1 MLVSALAMFN
11 AIGMQHQSAYNIMRT
26 QNSMLS
32 SLRGLNGHGQPNFQ
46 ALYQQDVQND
56 TAIAKNSIMYQI
68 ATAMRDSYKAR
79 LKDEI
84 KNSFSIF
91 A

>member
-11 AIGMQHQSAYNIMRT
+11 AIGMQHNAAYNMMRT
-26 QNSMLS
+26 QDSMLS
-32 SLRGLNGHGQPNFQ
+32 SLRSLNGRNTNFR
-46 ALYQQDVQND
+46 ALYHQDVRNDISLAQN
-56 TAIAKNSIMYQI
+56 SLMYQI
-68 ATAMRDSYKAR
+68 SSAMRDSYKAR

>member
-1 MLVSALAMFN
+1 MLVSALAMFH
-11 AIGMQHQSAYNIMRT
+11 AIGMQHSAAYNMMRT
-26 QNSMLS
+26 QDSMLS
-32 SLRGLNGHGQPNFQ
+32 SLRSLNGGGHPNFQ
-46 ALYQQDVQND
+46 ALYHQDIQND
-56 TAIAKNSIMYQI
+56 MSMAKNSLMYQI
-68 ATAMRDSYKAR
+68 ASAMRDSYKAR

>member
-11 AIGMQHQSAYNIMRT
+11 AIGMQHNAAYNIMRT
-26 QNSMLS
+26 QDSMLS
-32 SLRGLNGHGQPNFQ
+32 SLRSLNGRNTNFQ
-46 ALYQQDVQND
+46 ALYHQDVQND
-56 TAIAKNSIMYQI
+56 LNLTKNAIMYEM
-68 ATAMRDSYKAR
+68 ATAMRDSHKAR

-84 KNSFSIF
+84 KRSFSIF